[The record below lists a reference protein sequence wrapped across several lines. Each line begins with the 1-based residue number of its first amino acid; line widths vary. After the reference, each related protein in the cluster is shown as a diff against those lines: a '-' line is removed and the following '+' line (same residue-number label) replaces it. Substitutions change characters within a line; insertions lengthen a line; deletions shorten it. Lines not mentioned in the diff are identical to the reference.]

1 MPGEAPFLGKLQELV
16 FVESTGK
23 DPAVRHNFFL
33 GKAPGLHA
41 HVGLKKL
48 LDVQGRV
55 LRLHASQGEFSPV
68 SSLPKVS
75 VRLGDRRG
83 VEFRERRR
91 GTVESR
97 KRSRA
102 GWLTFQERTVL
113 WLRQAAA
120 ASWSWKFPPRKYRR
134 RSRAWQK
141 SSRGWRR
148 FRDSGAGKPPCR

>member
-55 LRLHASQGEFSPV
+55 LRLHASQRDFRGIGSGFSFRLDRKSTRLN
-68 SSLPKVS
+68 SSH
-75 VRLGDRRG
+75 
-83 VEFRERRR
+83 
-91 GTVESR
+91 TVISYAVFCL
-97 KRSRA
+97 K
-102 GWLTFQERTVL
+102 
-113 WLRQAAA
+113 
-120 ASWSWKFPPRKYRR
+120 KK
-134 RSRAWQK
+134 K
-141 SSRGWRR
+141 
-148 FRDSGAGKPPCR
+148 